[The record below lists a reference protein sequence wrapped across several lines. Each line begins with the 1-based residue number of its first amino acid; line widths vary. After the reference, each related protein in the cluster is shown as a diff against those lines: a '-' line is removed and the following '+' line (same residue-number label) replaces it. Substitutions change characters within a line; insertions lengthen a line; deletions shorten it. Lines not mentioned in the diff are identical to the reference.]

1 MNLIP
6 ILLANWR
13 LVALGLIVAAV
24 GGYIWSCERAKDTL
38 AAQKAIAEQQARENA
53 KQALRDLKNKER
65 ADENYERR
73 ISRLNT
79 DIGRLRNASASNL
92 PTVSPGPSG
101 TPTVTF
107 DRAELNA
114 ALRSYRDEVARGR
127 AEIRGIAGEGAAAV
141 EGLDTAKEWA
151 QTQP

>member
-73 ISRLNT
+73 ISRLNA
-79 DIGRLRNASASNL
+79 DLGRLRDASSGLVPSAA
-92 PTVSPGPSG
+92 PGSPSDERAC
-101 TPTVTF
+101 F
-107 DRAELNA
+107 DRADLNR
-114 ALRSYRDEVARGR
+114 ALSDFARG
-127 AEIRGIAGEGAAAV
+127 AADIAGEGQKAV

-151 QTQP
+151 RDSVLNSPP